1 MKFFWIFT
9 FCIYF
14 GLLSKNNLIAQTDTL
29 HLYQLY
35 SSFSNEEKAEW
46 TAFENNWNYF
56 DYSSIKKTFKIKNLN
71 CKNCES
77 LYADMFIEI
86 DNDGKI
92 SIIKFL
98 KGKKCGILCEDE
110 LFMNQF
116 ENSLKKQQFKFLKNK
131 QFIARFGHILKC

>member
-1 MKFFWIFT
+1 MKFFWIFI
-9 FCIYF
+9 FSIYF
-14 GLLSKNNLIAQTDTL
+14 GLLGKTKLIAQTDTL
-29 HLYQLY
+29 HLYQVY
-35 SSFSNEEKAEW
+35 PSFSNEEKAEW

-56 DYSSIKKTFKIKNLN
+56 DYSSIKKTFKVKSLN